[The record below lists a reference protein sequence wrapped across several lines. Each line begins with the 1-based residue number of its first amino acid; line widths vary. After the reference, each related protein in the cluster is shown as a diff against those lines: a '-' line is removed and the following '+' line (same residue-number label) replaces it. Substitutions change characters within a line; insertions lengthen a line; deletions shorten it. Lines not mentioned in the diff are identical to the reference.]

1 MADEVTPVSREE
13 WWEAKAHECDAALT
27 KAISANEALEARVA
41 ELTEAVV
48 VEAARRVSKAVKEL
62 DEAVAALREAVS
74 PTGKARSVL
83 SHHILAIMAA
93 DDARKSAPAP

>member
-1 MADEVTPVSREE
+1 MLRSVGPTSPTAGGPGMVGQMLDPPVPI
-13 WWEAKAHECDAALT
+13 HT
-27 KAISANEALEARVA
+27 
-41 ELTEAVV
+41 
-48 VEAARRVSKAVKEL
+48 ARRVKAVKEL

>member
-48 VEAARRVSKAVKEL
+48 VEAARVSKAVKER

>member
-48 VEAARRVSKAVKEL
+48 VEAARRSKAVKEL